1 MTWCGGCCM
10 SEERKGKRGAVCPHR
25 SDFGGRGLL
34 FTDGAEI

>member
-1 MTWCGGCCM
+1 M
-10 SEERKGKRGAVCPHR
+10 SEERGEKGEVCPHR